1 MSSKFSSL
9 IFCALVLVI
18 GLAAAPRAAA
28 QGSFTELSLI
38 HNFFQQAPP
47 QNPTAVKPGATS
59 GAAVAQVDPYDPR
72 ARITGQPARRIP
84 RQSPRPGAA
93 LQGLI
98 EGADG
103 RPIPAGI
110 IHLRNMQSGAGWK
123 TRTTGDGVFRM
134 TDLPSGNYQ
143 LEIDAPQYQ
152 HFMRPKVSLK
162 SSEILTLEIELTPA
176 TTPRPAATT
185 TIAGPVLPGAELRG
199 MGAPAAGIPTESAE
213 DKAYRELLRRPVEDM
228 DLRPDVPAT
237 VPDEKVF
244 LPEPDRWTIGM
255 PEWNRYD
262 RNGEYGYVSGHWYDP
277 FNRNKIKGD
286 YPIFGQQTFFNFT
299 GTSTTVMDARRL
311 PTPSNVASARP
322 GSREFFGHGGQF
334 FTASTLRLSFDLFHG
349 DTAFKPVDWRIRFT
363 PAISLNYIRTQERG
377 IVNVD
382 VRKGTDRF
390 DTHLGIQEAF
400 VEYKLADLSP
410 NYDFLSIRAGIQ
422 QFSSDF
428 RGFLFATEQ
437 PGVRLFG
444 NLKSDKIEY
453 NAAYFNF
460 LEKDTNSGLNS
471 FRMRHQQV
479 MVANVYIQDFLTKG
493 YTTQFS
499 YHFNKDDNSVH
510 YDENGFLVRPSP
522 IGTVIFLN
530 QVKPHAIRAHYI
542 GWTGNG
548 HFGRYNITH
557 AFYQA
562 LGHDTFN
569 PLAGRRVDINARMA
583 ALELSLDRSWYRV
596 RTSVFYASG
605 DKNPRD
611 GHAHGFDAIGEDQ
624 TFAGGEFSFF
634 NREGVRLSATG
645 VSLNSGNSFFPNL
658 RSSKE
663 EGQTNFV
670 NPGLFL
676 VNAGADFEVT
686 PKIRAVVNANY
697 LRFIRTEPLQL
708 LLFQRRVHTDLGLD
722 YGAGLIYRPP
732 LSENITLTG
741 GFTAFTPLQG
751 FRDIYTS
758 KTLLSGFGVLRFQF

>member
-1 MSSKFSSL
+1 MPFMPRRLTLLSL
-9 IFCALVLVI
+9 FLLS
-18 GLAAAPRAAA
+18 GLGLSPRAAA
-28 QGSFTELSLI
+28 QGAFAELSLVN
-38 HNFFQQAPP
+38 NFFEQAP
-47 QNPTAVKPGATS
+47 AKKDSAKPAKSPATE
-59 GAAVAQVDPYDPR
+59 VAQIDPSDPR
-72 ARITGQPARRIP
+72 ARITGQPDRRIP
-84 RQSPRPGAA
+84 RQTPRPGAA

-98 EGADG
+98 QGADG

-110 IHLRNMQSGAGWK
+110 IHLRNLQSGSGWK
-123 TRTTGDGVFRM
+123 TRSTGDGVFRM

-143 LEIDAPQYQ
+143 LEIDAPNYE

-162 SSEILTLEIELTPA
+162 SSEILTLEIALTPA
-176 TTPRPAATT
+176 STPRPAATT
-185 TIAGPVLPGAELRG
+185 TVEGPALPGAELRG
-199 MGAPAAGIPTESAE
+199 MGAPAAGIPPESAE
-213 DKAYRELLRRPVEDM
+213 DRAYRELLRRPVEDM

-244 LPEPDRWTIGM
+244 LPEPDRWTVGM

-262 RNGEYGYVSGHWYDP
+262 RNGEYGYVAGHWYDP

-311 PTPSNVASARP
+311 PTPSNVGSARP

-334 FTASTLRLSFDLFHG
+334 FTDTTLRLSFDLFHG
-349 DTAFKPVDWRIRFT
+349 DTAFKPVDWRVRFT

-390 DTHLGIQEAF
+390 DTHVGIQEAF

-444 NLKSDKIEY
+444 NLHSDKIEY

-471 FRMRHQQV
+471 FRLRHQQV
-479 MVANVYIQDFLTKG
+479 MVANVYFQDFLTHG

-510 YDENGFLVRPSP
+510 FDENGFLVRPSP

-530 QVKPHAIRAHYI
+530 QIKPHAIRAHYI

-548 HFGRYNITH
+548 HFGKYNITH

-569 PLAGRRVDINARMA
+569 PVAGRPVDINARMA
-583 ALELSLDRSWYRV
+583 ALELSLDRSWLRV

-624 TFAGGEFSFF
+624 TFAGGEFSYF
-634 NREGVRLSATG
+634 NREGIRLTSTG
-645 VSLNSGNSFFPNL
+645 VSLNSPNSFFPNL

-686 PKIRAVVNANY
+686 PKIRAVVNANWM
-697 LRFIRTEPLQL
+697 RFIRSEPLQL
-708 LLFQRRVHTDLGLD
+708 LLFQQRVHTDIGLD
-722 YGAGLIYRPP
+722 YGAGIIYRPP

-741 GFTAFTPLQG
+741 GITGLTPFRGL
-751 FRDIYTS
+751 RDIYS
-758 KTLLSGFGVLRFQF
+758 SQTLLSGFGVLRFQF